1 MFSYEVK
8 IPCVSFPRRVERIT
22 IDQSGA
28 DTAAITCLGNGE
40 GVVKYEGSVNFQGSS
55 ARPEHLPRHEPL
67 KAAPGAYHVRVSR
80 FDT

>member
-28 DTAAITCLGNGE
+28 DTAAITC
-40 GVVKYEGSVNFQGSS
+40 
-55 ARPEHLPRHEPL
+55 
-67 KAAPGAYHVRVSR
+67 
-80 FDT
+80 